1 MLEHQ
6 QDELLSRRAF
16 LRRQAV
22 YTTVAL
28 GIVLG
33 SLLVGMLGY
42 HGLEGMPWIDA
53 FLNAAMLLGGMG
65 QVGELRTAA
74 GKIFAGAY
82 ALYCGVVLL
91 VVLGV
96 LFTPLIHRFLH
107 RFHLELDD
115 GDKPKRGTKS

>member
-1 MLEHQ
+1 MLEHR

-22 YTTVAL
+22 YTAVAF

-33 SLLVGMLGY
+33 SLLAGMVGY
-42 HGLEGMPWIDA
+42 HGLEGMSWIDA

-65 QVGELRTAA
+65 QVGELHTAA

-115 GDKPKRGTKS
+115 GDKPRRGRKS